1 MGLALAAII
10 LAWRF
15 FILGPV
21 RGNHLSWIKL
31 HEFAAEQDLTVLAH
45 NLQAV
50 QLPHRFTDELDR
62 QILWVPDQYVAQQ
75 ALALIEIYRREPA
88 KRVNAPQP
96 VQATKLAIPGLRTIP
111 ITYTLLLL
119 SIVGYLFGL
128 APAAWRQPLL
138 FFPIPLDGAVWPA
151 VWHYWV
157 ATGEWWRLITPAFL
171 HWSAVHII
179 FNALALVDF
188 GGRLERQLPWY
199 VYLGLF
205 LFTAL
210 VSNFGQ
216 FTFVPQVGFGGISG
230 ALFGYFG
237 CIFAIS
243 WLVPRSNLRLP
254 KVFVVFSL
262 AMIVAG
268 VLGLLDSI
276 IGPMANGA
284 HLTGLAAG
292 FIYGMGVGLLLK
304 KRLEQSAG
312 DTP

>member
-1 MGLALAAII
+1 M
-10 LAWRF
+10 
-15 FILGPV
+15 
-21 RGNHLSWIKL
+21 SWINV
-31 HEFAAEQDLTVLAH
+31 HEFAAEQDLSLLAD
-45 NLQAV
+45 NLQAAQV
-50 QLPHRFTDELDR
+50 PHRITDELDR
-62 QILWVPDQYVAQQ
+62 QLLWVPDKPAAKEALRLVDLFLRQPTQRVEPVASP
-75 ALALIEIYRREPA
+75 EPA
-88 KRVNAPQP
+88 KI
-96 VQATKLAIPGLRTIP
+96 AIPRFGKIP
-111 ITYTLLLL
+111 ITYTLLAL
-119 SIVGYLFGL
+119 SIIGYLICL
-128 APAAWRQPLL
+128 APPAWRQPLL
-138 FFPIPLDGAVWPA
+138 FFPIPLQGSVWPA

-179 FNALALVDF
+179 FNGMALVDF
-188 GGRLERQLPWY
+188 GGRLERQLPRL

-237 CIFAIS
+237 CILAIS
-243 WLVPRSNLRLP
+243 WLVPQSDLRLP

-268 VLGLLDSI
+268 ILGLLDSI

-292 FIYGMGVGLLLK
+292 FIYGLGVGVLLK
-304 KRLEQSAG
+304 KRLARAQEE
-312 DTP
+312 TV